1 MTKEPER
8 GPARS
13 VRVLLILLW
22 IGLAPVVMAADM
34 AVVPEDSLFAVI
46 THKGGFAAG
55 KAHNHLI
62 AAEEFRASLTFDA
75 GAPEQTTFTLTVPV
89 DRLTVDRPDLRERWY
104 PRLKALGLLEEPF
117 GALKDKTRSKIRDA
131 MLGPKQLDVGNHPT
145 ITVRLEQVTAEAT
158 TLGNTVFPHAV
169 TIAFTLHGQVVT
181 VPAAVRY
188 TLEGDA
194 LTIEGVGTA
203 RFTNFG
209 IKPFSAFMGAVKN
222 LDEFHLYLNLRAIQG
237 VSARRPQDKLTE
249 N

>member
-1 MTKEPER
+1 MRKETNR

-13 VRVLLILLW
+13 VRALLILPW
-22 IGLAPVVMAADM
+22 IGLAPVVMVADM
-34 AVVPEDSLFAVI
+34 AVVPEDSLFAVV

-62 AAEEFRASLTFDA
+62 VAEEFKASLTFDV
-75 GAPEQTTFTLTVPV
+75 GPPEQVTFTLTIPA
-89 DRLTVDRPDLRERWY
+89 DRLAVDRPDLQERWY
-104 PRLKALGLLEEPF
+104 PRLEALGLLEEPF
-117 GALKDKTRSKIRDA
+117 GALKDKNRSKIRDA
-131 MLGPKQLDVGNHPT
+131 MLGPKQLDAGNHPT
-145 ITVRLEQVTAEAT
+145 ITVRLEQVTAKAT

-188 TLEGDA
+188 TLEDDA

-203 RFTNFG
+203 RFTDFG
-209 IKPFSAFMGAVKN
+209 IKPFSAFMEAVKN